1 MIFVDSNII
10 IDLVEPSGVWR
21 NWSEEALIRQEA
33 PLVTSSVVL
42 AEAARQFRSLD
53 DELKFLEALQI
64 SLLEL
69 TPAAAFRAGKAHAEY
84 RAAGGPRDTIIAD
97 FLIGGHAATLD
108 ASLLTRDRARFATY
122 FPELA
127 LITPETSNG

>member
-10 IDLVEPSGVWR
+10 IDLVEPSGAWR
-21 NWSEEALIRQEA
+21 DWSEEALIRQEE
-33 PLVTSSVVL
+33 PLVTSGVVL
-42 AEAARQFRSLD
+42 AEAARQFRSLG

-64 SLLEL
+64 GLLEL
-69 TPAAAFRAGKAHAEY
+69 THAAAFRAGRAHAKY
-84 RAAGGPRDTIIAD
+84 RAAGGPREAIIAD
-97 FLIGGHAATLD
+97 FLIGGHAAMLD

-127 LITPETSNG
+127 LITPENRP